1 MLTGK
6 RSDPLLRSDQTSIET
21 VAGLSASQTGHPTM
35 ELQLVLSAQEIVSAS
50 PGVSS
55 GLFFSD
61 T

>member
-6 RSDPLLRSDQTSIET
+6 RSDPLLRSDQT
-21 VAGLSASQTGHPTM
+21 VAGLSASHPGHPTV
-35 ELQLVLSAQEIVSAS
+35 ELQVVLLSAHEVVSAS

-55 GLFFSD
+55 GLFLSD